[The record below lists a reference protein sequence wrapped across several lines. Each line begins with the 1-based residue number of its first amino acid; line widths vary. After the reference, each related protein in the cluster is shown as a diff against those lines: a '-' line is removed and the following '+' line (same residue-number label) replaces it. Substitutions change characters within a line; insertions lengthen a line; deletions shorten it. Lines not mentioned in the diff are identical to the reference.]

1 MIGMQTHIRSRFR
14 AKPSAFAVMLICV
27 ALLALLAFVQV
38 AHVHA
43 VSTDADNC
51 PLCIVLHSATPVAV
65 AAAIIILVQV
75 ETAAP
80 VLEMRAVTRH
90 WHPQLFTRPPP
101 SNRQVF
107 SAF

>member
-1 MIGMQTHIRSRFR
+1 LIGMPTQIRSKFR
-14 AKPSAFAVMLICV
+14 TKPSAFAVMVICV

-43 VSTDADNC
+43 VSTDADHC
-51 PLCIVLHSATPVAV
+51 PLCIMLHSATPVAV
-65 AAAIIILVQV
+65 AAALIILVQV

-80 VLEMRAVTRH
+80 VLEIRAVARH

-107 SAF
+107 STF